1 MQGQKELKLLSAKKT
16 FKHKNTNTYKNQKSD
31 KNERKNF
38 LGTMTRLKAT
48 VRRLNMST
56 FVAAPGQRIENENIM
71 NRRHSIFKIK
81 TLLPQTVQAEVKKMA
96 RSKEE
101 WHQKQITLFF
111 WKQKATILNFHFK
124 FCTNFI
130 KGRLHFYVSFQYH

>member
-101 WHQKQITLFF
+101 
-111 WKQKATILNFHFK
+111 
-124 FCTNFI
+124 
-130 KGRLHFYVSFQYH
+130 